1 MQAPSGHT
9 VLIVD
14 DDETV
19 REVVTRYLLRD
30 GHRVIER
37 ANGIDGLAAALA
49 EHPDL
54 VVLDLMLPGMDG
66 LAVCREL
73 RKQSAVPVIMLT
85 ALGEESDRVV
95 GLEYGAD
102 DYLVKPFSP
111 RELALRVAGVLRRAV
126 AGQMIPARAGLDAA
140 GRTQDRATARHE
152 VRIDGDLRLDLT
164 ARSAGRAGQ
173 PLALTVREFDL
184 LAYFLE
190 HRGQVF
196 TRAELME
203 RVWGWTFGDQSTV
216 TVHVRRLREKIEP
229 DPGNPSRVATV
240 WGIGYRYD
248 GSDTRVQ
255 PPPAD

>member
-1 MQAPSGHT
+1 MTNPPGESSSRDGSVKSGTYHAT
-9 VLIVD
+9 VLVVD
-14 DDETV
+14 DDPTV
-19 REVVTRYLLRD
+19 REVVSRYLARD

-37 ANGIDGLAAALA
+37 SNGIDGLQAALA

-54 VVLDLMLPGMDG
+54 VVLDLMMPGMDG

-85 ALGEESDRVV
+85 ALGEESDRVI

-102 DYLVKPFSP
+102 DYVTKPFSP
-111 RELALRVAGVLRRAV
+111 RELALRVAGVLRRS
-126 AGQMIPARAGLDAA
+126 GHPALPNAPGSETPLA
-140 GRTQDRATARHE
+140 
-152 VRIDGDLRLDLT
+152 DGDLVIDVAARTGTRGGVPLQLT
-164 ARSAGRAGQ
+164 I
-173 PLALTVREFDL
+173 REFDL
-184 LAYFLE
+184 LAFFLA

-203 RVWGWTFGDQSTV
+203 QVWGWTFGDEATV

-229 DPGNPSRVATV
+229 DPANPHRVMTV

-248 GSDTRVQ
+248 G
-255 PPPAD
+255 A